1 MGQAANEIASIGK
14 LLTDRWLHRRQ
25 LAGRCSSTISFWHL
39 RAWGFNP
46 RACAP
51 YRARTKGKTESGVG
65 YVKNNAIAGHSF
77 ETWEAFEAHPPI
89 GSARS
94 PKEYSNAPA
103 DVDRRGDM
111 RWRGMSAPPR
121 RSSIKRPL
129 QVASFTSERLDRN
142 RAPQQGRGLPIYHV
156 KKRNCSLPQLTSG
169 CGARRASSA
178 PQQVSR
184 LTS

>member
-77 ETWEAFEAHPPI
+77 ESWEAFEAHLAKWEREVANVRIHGTTGEAPI
-89 GSARS
+89 ARF
-94 PKEYSNAPA
+94 
-103 DVDRRGDM
+103 
-111 RWRGMSAPPR
+111 
-121 RSSIKRPL
+121 KREE
-129 QVASFTSERLDRN
+129 A
-142 RAPQQGRGLPIYHV
+142 
-156 KKRNCSLPQLTSG
+156 
-169 CGARRASSA
+169 
-178 PQQVSR
+178 
-184 LTS
+184 